1 MSITADLITRII
13 DQTDLSYNYCWKI
26 PTDKNIGE
34 QRNFRHRI
42 RYCDML
48 FQYKNFDLRNISFL
62 RRMREKITIMMFF
75 SKYLAHAVFK
85 NVYSSKSISSKNV
98 IVKSILIWPW
108 WWMKTILYYYQIHFV
123 ANEWYSSACLGSC
136 DHWKKNK
143 VCLNVLT
150 VLNLYFIC

>member
-62 RRMREKITIMMFF
+62 WRMREKITIMMFF
-75 SKYLAHAVFK
+75 FEIFGTCSFQK
-85 NVYSSKSISSKNV
+85 
-98 IVKSILIWPW
+98 
-108 WWMKTILYYYQIHFV
+108 
-123 ANEWYSSACLGSC
+123 CLFIKIYFFEKC
-136 DHWKKNK
+136 DCEINFDMTMMMDEDNFLLLPDTFCRK
-143 VCLNVLT
+143 
-150 VLNLYFIC
+150 

>member
-1 MSITADLITRII
+1 MNNSCCFTADQWFWSPNLENPDRHKTSGSRQTSVTGSVIVTRYSNTRSWTCEI
-13 DQTDLSYNYCWKI
+13 LYYFWECE
-26 PTDKNIGE
+26 KN
-34 QRNFRHRI
+34 NT
-42 RYCDML
+42 Y
-48 FQYKNFDLRNISFL
+48 SV
-62 RRMREKITIMMFF
+62 F

-108 WWMKTILYYYQIHFV
+108 WWMKTIFYYYQIHFV

-136 DHWKKNK
+136 DHWKKNT